1 MVKAGQVVKAAA
13 LQIAPV
19 FMNKQETIE
28 KYCDY
33 IAEAGREGAQ
43 LIVTPET
50 GIPTYP
56 YWRERFGYTSPETIE
71 KWRGTVVEYYRN
83 SISIPEDT
91 GQLCRAAKS
100 ANAYCV
106 IGCSEQDDRGGSGT
120 LYNTMLFIDRNGE
133 VMGRHRKLM
142 PTYQERVFWGHGDA
156 GDLQVFETEIGRLGA
171 LICYEN
177 HMTLLKA
184 AMAVKGEE
192 IHVIGWPG
200 YWKYSG
206 PRMAARDMSGEVG
219 PYHTCDQDSAVREY
233 AFETQTF
240 VVSSNL
246 YLPAE
251 AVREDFPFKDSANF
265 RWAVGGSSIVNPFG
279 MYLVEPV
286 FKKETILYA
295 ELHMDDRIV
304 AKTVFDC
311 MGHYSRWDVVS
322 LQLRE
327 EPYGPTVPPSGGFA
341 PRRGVPASTV
351 EDVAKRHGLSPEVLE
366 SVLSELGLLAP

>member
-1 MVKAGQVVKAAA
+1 MAEAGRVVKVAA

-19 FMNKQETIE
+19 FMNKRETIE
-28 KYCDY
+28 KYCAH

-56 YWRERFGYTSPETIE
+56 YWRERFGYSTPETVGH
-71 KWRGTVVEYYRN
+71 WREVVVDYYRN
-83 SISIPEDT
+83 SLRIPDDT
-91 GQLCRAAKS
+91 EQLCRAAKS

-106 IGCSEQDDRGGSGT
+106 IGCSEQDDRVGSGT
-120 LYNTMLFIDRNGE
+120 LYNTMLFIDRRGE

-142 PTYQERVFWGHGDA
+142 PTYQERIFWGQGDA
-156 GDLQVFETEIGRLGA
+156 GDLRVFETDIGRVGS
-171 LICYEN
+171 LICFEN

-184 AMAVKGEE
+184 AMAMKGEE

-206 PRMAARDMSGEVG
+206 PTMATREMSGEVG
-219 PYHTCDQDSAVREY
+219 PYHLCDQDSAVREY

-240 VVSSNL
+240 VVNSNL
-246 YLPAE
+246 YLPSQ
-251 AVREDFPFKDSANF
+251 AVPDGFPFKETANF
-265 RWAVGGSSIVNPFG
+265 RWAVGGSSIVNPVG

-286 FKKETILYA
+286 FNKETTLYA
-295 ELHMDDRIV
+295 ELNMDDRIV

-327 EPYGPTVPPSGGFA
+327 EPYGPTVPPEG
-341 PRRGVPASTV
+341 PIPAGRI
-351 EDVAKRHGLSPEVLE
+351 EEVAERHGMSAEVLA
-366 SVLSELGLLAP
+366 SALSDLGLLAP